1 MEFVDAPLKV
11 SLVTETYAPEVNGV
25 AMTLGRTVE
34 GLLARGHQVH
44 LVRPRQHPRDTPAAL
59 SRFTETLVAGLPIPR
74 YPGLRFGLPAL
85 GALKKRWR
93 ASRPDIVHIATE
105 GPLGVSALKAARA
118 LGLPVSTS
126 FHTNFDAYS
135 SHYGIGLIRPFIAA
149 HLRRFHNRADT
160 TLVPTRALAGS
171 LQQQGYRNVGL
182 MSRGVDIRLFQPA
195 RRSAYL
201 REQWQVDD
209 DTLVVTYIGRIA
221 AEKNIGLV
229 LSAFAEILR
238 QRPNSRLLFV
248 GDGPMLAE
256 LVRRHPEHIYA
267 GMRRGE
273 DLAAH
278 YASADLFLFPSLTE
292 TFGNVTSEAL
302 ASGLGVVA
310 YNCAAAAELIEDG
323 HNGFLAAPDD
333 VSDFIQS
340 ALRLAA
346 DPVLMSR
353 VRMRATASVSRLDW
367 GSVHDEFAATL
378 RRVIDTHERKRLVRD
393 ALVTV
398 D

>member
-1 MEFVDAPLKV
+1 
-11 SLVTETYAPEVNGV
+11 
-25 AMTLGRTVE
+25 
-34 GLLARGHQVH
+34 
-44 LVRPRQHPRDTPAAL
+44 
-59 SRFTETLVAGLPIPR
+59 
-74 YPGLRFGLPAL
+74 
-85 GALKKRWR
+85 
-93 ASRPDIVHIATE
+93 
-105 GPLGVSALKAARA
+105 
-118 LGLPVSTS
+118 
-126 FHTNFDAYS
+126 AYS
-135 SHYGIGLIRPFIAA
+135 HHYGIGLIRPFITA

-201 REQWQVDD
+201 REQWQVADD
-209 DTLVVTYIGRIA
+209 ALVVSYIGRIA

-229 LSAFAEILR
+229 LSAFAEIAR
-238 QRPNSRLLFV
+238 QRPDSRLLFV

-256 LVRRHPEHIYA
+256 LMRRHPEHIYA

-353 VRMRATASVSRLDW
+353 VRMRAAASVSRLDW
-367 GSVHDEFAATL
+367 NTVHDEFAATL

-393 ALVTV
+393 ALVTA